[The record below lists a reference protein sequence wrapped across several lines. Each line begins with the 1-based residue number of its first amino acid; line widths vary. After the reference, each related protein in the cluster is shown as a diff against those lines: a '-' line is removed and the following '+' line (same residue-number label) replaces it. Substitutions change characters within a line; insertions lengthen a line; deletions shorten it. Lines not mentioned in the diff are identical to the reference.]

1 MENPSSRSHTYTPL
15 FPQVNGLLHG
25 GDYNPDQWLDRP
37 DILEKDVELMK
48 KAGINSASLG
58 IFAWSALEPEE
69 GTYHFEWM
77 DQVIERLYQNGV
89 YTILATPSGARPAW
103 MDEKYPEVRRV
114 LPNGKRNLH
123 GGRHNHCPSSPIYR
137 QKVRE
142 MNTRLA
148 KRYGEHPGVILWHLS
163 NEYSGACYCDLCRKK
178 FQDWLRERYHN
189 NIQELNHAW
198 WTGFWS
204 HTYNS
209 FEQVDPPM
217 DQGEHSVL
225 GLLLDWRRFTTNNT
239 AEFIRNEIEPLQQF
253 APSLPVTT
261 NFMWLFGGLDY
272 NQIAKE
278 LDIISWDAYPR
289 WHNEQPLYE
298 VASETAFNHS
308 LMRSMKRG
316 QPFMLMESTPSQVNW
331 MPYNKLKRPGL
342 HQLSC
347 LQAVASGSDTVL
359 YFQFRMG
366 RGSFEQFHGAVV
378 NHTGRDDTR
387 VFQEVSEVGN
397 LMKSLSDIAGSVP
410 TPKTAVIYDWENR
423 WAIEDMAGAAKQDKK
438 YNETCI
444 QHFRTMLRLGEDPD
458 VISSTESFEGY
469 DLIAAPMLYM
479 LKPGVVQRLKEFVSN
494 GGALITTWL
503 TGYVDE
509 NTLAFLGGF
518 PGDGL
523 MEITGVEAA
532 ELDTLYPGQQ
542 NSVRWNGKKYHAA
555 EFCELLSMRGA
566 KTAGCYLEDFY
577 EGEPAITVH
586 PFGKGISVHIA
597 AKVEESCLL
606 DIYSDLFKEKHL
618 GFAPL
623 PPGLEI
629 HSRVN
634 GKKRYRFYLNFSE
647 DSITI
652 PPIPAKCKNMLDGT
666 VLSACSQTELK
677 RYGFLVTE
685 ENL

>member
-1 MENPSSRSHTYTPL
+1 MMASSYTPL
-15 FPQVNGLLHG
+15 FPQLNGLLHG

-48 KAGINSASLG
+48 KAGINSVSLG

-69 GTYHFEWM
+69 GVYTFDWM
-77 DQVIERLYQNGV
+77 DQTIDRLYQNGI

-114 LPNGKRNLH
+114 LPTGKRNLH
-123 GGRHNHCPSSPIYR
+123 GGRHNHCITSPVYR

-148 KRYGEHPGVILWHLS
+148 QRYGQHPGVILWHIS
-163 NEYSGACYCDLCRKK
+163 NEFGGACCCDLCRKK

-189 NIQELNHAW
+189 DIGQLNHAW

-204 HTYNS
+204 HTFDS
-209 FEQVDPPM
+209 FDQIDPPM

-225 GLLLDWRRFTTNNT
+225 GMLLDWRRFTTANT
-239 AEFIRNEIEPLQQF
+239 ADFIRNETEPLQQY

-272 NQIAKE
+272 NEIAKE
-278 LDIISWDAYPR
+278 IDVISWDAYPR
-289 WHNEQPLYE
+289 WHNEQPLYA

-308 LMRSMKRG
+308 LMRSFKRG
-316 QPFMLMESTPSQVNW
+316 QPFMLMESTPSKVNW

-342 HQLSC
+342 HELAC
-347 LQAVASGSDTVL
+347 LQAIASGSDTVQ

-378 NHTGRDDTR
+378 DHTGRDDTR
-387 VFQEVSEVGN
+387 VFQEVSETGQTLKALSN
-397 LMKSLSDIAGSVP
+397 LAGSVP
-410 TPKTAVIYDWENR
+410 SPRAAVIYDWDNR

-444 QHFRTMLRLGEDPD
+444 QHFRAMLRLGEDPD

-469 DLIAAPMLYM
+469 DLIAAPMLYL
-479 LKPGVVQRLKEFVSN
+479 LKPGVAQRLKDFTAA
-494 GGALITTWL
+494 GGVVVTTWL

-509 NTLAFLGGF
+509 STLAFLGGF

-523 MEITGVEAA
+523 MELTGVEAA
-532 ELDTLYPGQQ
+532 ELDTLYPGQS
-542 NSVRWNGKKYHAA
+542 NRIRWNGKEYPAA
-555 EFCELLSMRGA
+555 EFCELLTLRGA
-566 KTAGCYLEDFY
+566 KAAGTYLEDFY
-577 EGEPAITVH
+577 AGQPAVTVH
-586 PFGKGISVHIA
+586 PYGKGMSVHIA
-597 AKVEESCLL
+597 ARVEDDCLL
-606 DIYSDLFKEKHL
+606 DIYADIFKERHMGIKAL
-618 GFAPL
+618 PL
-623 PPGLEI
+623 GLEI
-629 HSRVN
+629 HSRVD
-634 GKKRYRFYLNFSE
+634 GEKRYRFYLNFSE
-647 DSITI
+647 GKVKLPSV
-652 PPIPAKCKNMLDGT
+652 PAKCRDMITGEEIPVGT
-666 VLSACSQTELK
+666 VRELDC
-677 RYGFLVTE
+677 YGFLVTE
-685 ENL
+685 EEL